1 MAQEEESCT
10 FKCVVVFRWRK
21 LSPTQRPGFL
31 FAADANAR
39 DVKSSARVKIKRDR
53 QSGGQPGGLVL
64 PDKGRGIWGMGALIR
79 LPSFEGE
86 DARLASVL
94 WDSVASALAYSL
106 LP

>member
-1 MAQEEESCT
+1 
-10 FKCVVVFRWRK
+10 
-21 LSPTQRPGFL
+21 
-31 FAADANAR
+31 
-39 DVKSSARVKIKRDR
+39 
-53 QSGGQPGGLVL
+53 
-64 PDKGRGIWGMGALIR
+64 MGALIR